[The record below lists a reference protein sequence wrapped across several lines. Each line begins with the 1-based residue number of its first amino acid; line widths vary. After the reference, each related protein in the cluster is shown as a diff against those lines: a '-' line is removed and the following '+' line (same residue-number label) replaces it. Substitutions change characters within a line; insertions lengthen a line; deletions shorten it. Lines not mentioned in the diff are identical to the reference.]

1 LIDVSHGL
9 GIETDAVITR
19 MDDPIGKY
27 VGNALEVVEAID
39 TLAGR
44 GPEDSVEIICVLGA
58 QLLLATGK
66 ASSRGEGVE
75 MVKEQLFSGKA
86 LDNFS
91 EMAKASNADRDSV
104 DDLCNLSNTPHDFLS
119 KSETVT
125 ELTVQRNGFVE
136 RIKAMP
142 IATVSNEL
150 GAGRA
155 R

>member
-1 LIDVSHGL
+1 M
-9 GIETDAVITR
+9 ETDAVITR

-44 GPEDSVEIICVLGA
+44 GPEDSVEIICALGA

-66 ASSRGEGVE
+66 ASSRAEGVE
-75 MVKEQLFSGKA
+75 MVKEQLVSGKA

-91 EMAKASNADRDSV
+91 KMAKASHADKDVV
-104 DDLCNLSNTPHDFLS
+104 DNLCNINTPRDFLS
-119 KSETVT
+119 KSDTIT
-125 ELTVQRNGFVE
+125 ELTVSSNGFVE

-142 IATVSNEL
+142 IATVGNEL